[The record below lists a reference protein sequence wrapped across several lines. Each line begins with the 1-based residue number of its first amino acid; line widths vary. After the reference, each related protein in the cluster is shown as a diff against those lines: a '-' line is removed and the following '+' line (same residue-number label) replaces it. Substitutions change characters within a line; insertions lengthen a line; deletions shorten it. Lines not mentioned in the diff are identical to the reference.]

1 MKVEADLST
10 IYSLLNDAKPDGVT
24 VEKSGR
30 ATKAFN
36 LNVDINIDLTTIT
49 IVFAASWILDR
60 LRAAI
65 QIRPKIKVNGQLL
78 PPDEAGA
85 TKMIMDA
92 IDADQKKN
100 AAGE

>member
-10 IYSLLNDAKPDGVT
+10 IYSLLNDEKPEGVT
-24 VEKSGR
+24 VEKSGG
-30 ATKAFN
+30 AIKAFN

-49 IVFAASWILDR
+49 SVLAASWIFA
-60 LRAAI
+60 RAAI
-65 QIRPKIKVNGQLL
+65 QSRSKIKVNGQLL